1 MPLNIDFQQILLHML
16 NFVILFAGLSLL
28 LYTPVRRFLQK
39 RRDTIASKEA
49 ELAASEK
56 EQNAVLEHAAALEQQ
71 AKDKADA
78 LCNRIQSEAQ
88 AKAAQILEDAKKDA
102 AAIRA
107 SAQEE
112 AARTRADS
120 IRDARNELLSLSV
133 KIASAI
139 LEKQIDQASN
149 DALVD
154 ACLEAWE
161 KTE

>member
-49 ELAASEK
+49 ELAAREK
-56 EQNAVLEHAAALEQQ
+56 EQNAVLEHALEQQ
-71 AKDKADA
+71 AKDKAAA